1 MQVFKVKLDNCAKNE
16 EIENIYKKL
25 NDYAQNY
32 VIDDIKD
39 SVRNLVNKEE
49 ISIVQSDI
57 GYMKKDIGWFCSKDE
72 FLSRFNAFNS
82 EINSKMSDR
91 PTTSYFKKILNSY
104 DDKFS

>member
-57 GYMKKDIGWFCSKDE
+57 GYMKKDIG
-72 FLSRFNAFNS
+72 
-82 EINSKMSDR
+82 
-91 PTTSYFKKILNSY
+91 
-104 DDKFS
+104 

>member
-49 ISIVQSDI
+49 ISKKLMSNNYKKEIYIKISDI
-57 GYMKKDIGWFCSKDE
+57 I
-72 FLSRFNAFNS
+72 
-82 EINSKMSDR
+82 
-91 PTTSYFKKILNSY
+91 
-104 DDKFS
+104 